1 MVMDFRGHA
10 GLKTGVK
17 NEIFWSEIGSGFGEP
32 VGTPPARI
40 LGRTSQVLKNRYFLK
55 TFHCLCILLGKV
67 LINSETFL
75 V

>member
-40 LGRTSQVLKNRYFLK
+40 LGRTSQVLKKQIFSKNLSLPLYTLRK
-55 TFHCLCILLGKV
+55 
-67 LINSETFL
+67 SAD
-75 V
+75 